1 MPEILDFTFFAFAIP
16 AVLFAGISKGGFG
29 SGAAFA
35 ATPLLALIL
44 EPGAAIGLMLPL
56 LMLMDVTA
64 LRPYWGKWDGDA
76 AKTLILGAL
85 PGVALGAVLYSIANA
100 DLFRLLIGLIA
111 VGFVAFQIARGRGWI
126 PPAAHPMGK
135 GPGLFW
141 GILAGLTS
149 FISHA
154 GGPPA
159 AVFLL
164 SRRLDKLRFQATTV
178 IVFWAINGMKF
189 IPYAAL
195 DIFSWQTI
203 KADLFLA
210 PFAVAG
216 IWAGVKLHHLM
227 PEHWFFRLT
236 YAFLLIT
243 GTKLIWEGLT

>member
-64 LRPYWGKWDGDA
+64 LRPYWGKWDGA
-76 AKTLILGAL
+76 SAKALIIGAI
-85 PGVALGAVLYSIANA
+85 PGVVAGSLLYKLADP
-100 DLFRLLIGLIA
+100 DLFRVLIGLIA
-111 VGFVAFQIARGRGWI
+111 VGFVAYQLAKSLGWLR
-126 PPAAHPMGK
+126 PSSKPMGET
-135 GPGLFW
+135 GGHIW
-141 GILAGLTS
+141 GSMAGLTS

-164 SRRLDKLRFQATTV
+164 SRHLDKLSFQATTV

-189 IPYAAL
+189 IPYTFL
-195 DIFSWQTI
+195 GIFSTQSLVANI
-203 KADLFLA
+203 YLA
-210 PFAVAG
+210 PVAIIG
-216 IWAGVKLHHLM
+216 IWMGVKLHHVVN
-227 PEHWFFRLT
+227 ERAFFMLT

-243 GTKLIWEGLT
+243 GSKLIWEGLT

>member
-1 MPEILDFTFFAFAIP
+1 MPEILDLTFFAFAIP
-16 AVLFAGISKGGFG
+16 AVIFAGISKGGFG

-64 LRPYWGKWDGDA
+64 LRPYWGKWDGLS
-76 AKTLILGAL
+76 AKALILGAA
-85 PGVALGAVLYSIANA
+85 PGVLVGALLYRIANP

-111 VGFVAFQIARGRGWI
+111 VGFVAFQLARARGWI
-126 PPAAHPMGK
+126 TPAPHPMGAK
-135 GPGLFW
+135 TGAFW
-141 GILAGLTS
+141 GAIGGFTS

-164 SRRLDKLRFQATTV
+164 SRKLDKTTFQATTV

-189 IPYAAL
+189 IPYFVLGIFTAQTAL
-195 DIFSWQTI
+195 
-203 KADLFLA
+203 AGLYLA
-210 PFAVAG
+210 PFGIIG
-216 IWAGVKLHHLM
+216 IWIGVKLHHLM
-227 PEHWFFRLT
+227 PERAFFGLT
-236 YAFLLIT
+236 YLFLIAT
-243 GTKLIWEGLT
+243 GSKLIFDALT

>member
-64 LRPYWGKWDGDA
+64 LRPYWGKWNA
-76 AKTLILGAL
+76 ETAKALILGAL
-85 PGVALGAVLYSIANA
+85 PGVALGAVFYTLANP
-100 DLFRLLIGLIA
+100 DLFRLLIGAVA
-111 VGFVAFQIARGRGWI
+111 VGFVAFQTARTRGWLQ
-126 PPAAHPMGK
+126 PASAPMGQK
-135 GPGLFW
+135 AGWFW

-164 SRRLDKLRFQATTV
+164 SRRLDKLTFQATTV

-195 DIFSWQTI
+195 GIFSWQTA
-203 KADLFLA
+203 KANLYLA
-210 PFAVAG
+210 PFAVLG
-216 IWAGVKLHHLM
+216 IWMGVKLHHMM
-227 PEHWFFRLT
+227 PERLFFRLT
-236 YAFLLIT
+236 YAFLLVT
-243 GTKLIWEGLT
+243 GSKLIWDGLS